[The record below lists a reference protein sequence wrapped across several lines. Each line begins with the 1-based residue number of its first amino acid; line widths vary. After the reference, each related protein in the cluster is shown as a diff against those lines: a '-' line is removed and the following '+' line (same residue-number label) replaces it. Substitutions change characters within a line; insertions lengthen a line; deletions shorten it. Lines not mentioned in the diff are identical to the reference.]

1 MHSGMADS
9 AAPESW
15 QRTTGGSATNE
26 IHASDA
32 AEFGNHA
39 QKD

>member
-1 MHSGMADS
+1 MHSKVADS
-9 AAPESW
+9 AAPEGW
-15 QRTTGGSATNE
+15 RRMTGGNATNE